1 MSNANSQPLSET
13 PFDTQC
19 EILTELWLNYR
30 DEEPVMPLFEYFDIG
45 FPMAFA
51 YNQGLIKLEPIA
63 KEMVSN
69 CWLGVI
75 ESFGHGQD
83 TGFET
88 LSDLTDNEYL

>member
-19 EILTELWLNYR
+19 EILTEMWLNYR
-30 DEEPVMPLFEYFDIG
+30 DEESVAELFEFFDIG
-45 FPMAFA
+45 FPLAFA
-51 YNQGLIKLEPIA
+51 HNQGLVKLEPVG

-69 CWLGVI
+69 CWAGVI
-75 ESFGHGQD
+75 ESFGHEQD

-88 LSDLTDNEYL
+88 LSDLTEDEFI